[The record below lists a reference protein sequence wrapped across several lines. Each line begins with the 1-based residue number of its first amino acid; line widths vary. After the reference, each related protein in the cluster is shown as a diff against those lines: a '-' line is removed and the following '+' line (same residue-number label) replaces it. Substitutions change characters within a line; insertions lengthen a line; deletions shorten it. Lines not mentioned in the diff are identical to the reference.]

1 MTAINYSQSEIQ
13 GIIESVALQNGVN
26 PNLALATAQTEDPS
40 LNPAAINSNGEYSVG
55 IYQENMQGGEGSG
68 YSVSQLENPVLNAEI
83 SLSHIA
89 AVQATMPGAS
99 PGQIAAAAQ
108 RPANPTAYAAE
119 VNANYQKDVAA
130 SASAAG
136 LTNAAPASYTI
147 TGVSSSSSS
156 SSSSSY
162 ATPNGTP
169 IGTTGQLLATLDHFL
184 NPRPSELKF
193 LSILPVVST
202 TLIETVI
209 ARLIVGSVG
218 GLIII
223 GSVYIFISGG
233 KGVNQFTSLVNTQT
247 GRKNAGLRRERFEY
261 QKTRSAAKMAAG
273 AALLA

>member
-108 RPANPTAYAAE
+108 RPVNPTAYAAE

-130 SASAAG
+130 SGSA
-136 LTNAAPASYTI
+136 TAAPASYTT
-147 TGVSSSSSS
+147 TGASSLSSS

-247 GRKNAGLRRERFEY
+247 GRKNASLRRERFEY

-273 AALLA
+273 AALLV